1 MVSIYLIENHL
12 SANALHEPFFH
23 FHSFTP
29 VSEFNKGTLFV
40 NFQLPVRELRKKDHF
55 PGFTARRENTRSQD
69 SIKCQILITSRQQ
82 MSYSTNHLFTL
93 V

>member
-1 MVSIYLIENHL
+1 LHLIENHP
-12 SANALHEPFFH
+12 SADALPEPFFP
-23 FHSFTP
+23 FRSFAP
-29 VSEFNKGTLFV
+29 VSGFNKGTLFS

-55 PGFTARRENTRSQD
+55 PGFAARRENTRSQD
-69 SIKCQILITSRQQ
+69 SIKWQILITSRHQ